1 MHSTSSRKPQ
11 IWHNEDEDSES
22 PCLLR
27 PAPAEPSMVTQQS
40 LGPLHLEH
48 VRPPVDRVLSRMS
61 GVTLLENEAS
71 MRTPEPHQPQLR
83 VQQIIIDDD
92 DEDSSASSTPA
103 PLTPPSPPA
112 VPRRSNRLD
121 MLLDTVL
128 ASEDDDE
135 NRPYTPNVGDIPLN
149 CMTQERVYHPRKR
162 PAPSP
167 ASGMRGYQN
176 GVQYSWKRHTSH
188 MENDNVK
195 RSLEGMESIS
205 IQTSDSTPSPT
216 PSETSSSDLKP
227 ELMDLSI
234 SRKGDET
241 TGTLIVY
248 QPTCLDHHNDTHQEN
263 RQRLTTLCG
272 PEGVLHKDRFK
283 DLKWADLTQLRP
295 ARLNDLLRVHTFEY
309 IGHLEKVVSALP
321 EQVEDYSVGCLFDNK
336 NVRGLLA
343 HSDWIQV
350 GLQTASVLAPGP
362 HARWLTDRQGAKG
375 LRCGEPAVLR
385 QSGHGLAD
393 LQEQLHGCTSSCWCC
408 MPRHRQSADP
418 RDKVSEPPCAMLI
431 IWMRKPASSF
441 LCAHFTNTMLVCEY
455 ACTGMHS

>member
-1 MHSTSSRKPQ
+1 MQTTSGRKPQ

-27 PAPAEPSMVTQQS
+27 PAAVEPAMVTQQS
-40 LGPLHLEH
+40 LGPLHLRLPEEAA
-48 VRPPVDRVLSRMS
+48 RPPVDRVLSRMS
-61 GVTLLENEAS
+61 SVTLLENEANS
-71 MRTPEPHQPQLR
+71 MRTPEPRQLQPQLR

-92 DEDSSASSTPA
+92 DEDSSASSTSTPA
-103 PLTPPSPPA
+103 PPSPPSPPA
-112 VPRRSNRLD
+112 APRRSNRLD

-128 ASEDDDE
+128 ASEEDDE

-188 MENDNVK
+188 TENDSVK

-205 IQTSDSTPSPT
+205 IQTPDSTPSST
-216 PSETSSSDLKP
+216 PSEASSSSDMKP
-227 ELMDLSI
+227 ERMELSPSSPS
-234 SRKGDET
+234 SRKGDT
-241 TGTLIVY
+241 VTGTLIVY

-321 EQVEDYSVGCLFDNK
+321 EQIEDYSVGRLFDNK
-336 NVRGLLA
+336 TVRGPLA

-350 GLQTASVLAPGP
+350 RKAP
-362 HARWLTDRQGAKG
+362 
-375 LRCGEPAVLR
+375 
-385 QSGHGLAD
+385 
-393 LQEQLHGCTSSCWCC
+393 QLHGGSSSLAHSLNRKSSFSLCTS
-408 MPRHRQSADP
+408 RQTDKAQKVYGVENPPSSGSLDMDSPISKSSYMAA
-418 RDKVSEPPCAMLI
+418 RLAAGAVCHAIDKVLNHET
-431 IWMRKPASSF
+431 K
-441 LCAHFTNTMLVCEY
+441 
-455 ACTGMHS
+455 

>member
-1 MHSTSSRKPQ
+1 MQATSGRKPQ

-27 PAPAEPSMVTQQS
+27 PAAVEPSMVTQQS
-40 LGPLHLEH
+40 LGPLHLRLPEDAA
-48 VRPPVDRVLSRMS
+48 RPPVDRVLSRMS
-61 GVTLLENEAS
+61 SVTLLENKAAS
-71 MRTPEPHQPQLR
+71 MRTPEPRQQQQLR

-103 PLTPPSPPA
+103 PPSPPSPPA
-112 VPRRSNRLD
+112 APRRSNRLD

-128 ASEDDDE
+128 ASEEDDE
-135 NRPYTPNVGDIPLN
+135 NRPYTPNMGDIPLN

-188 MENDNVK
+188 MENDSVK

-205 IQTSDSTPSPT
+205 IQTPDSTPSST
-216 PSETSSSDLKP
+216 PSEASSNSDMKP
-227 ELMDLSI
+227 ERMELSPSP
-234 SRKGDET
+234 SRKGDAGAM
-241 TGTLIVY
+241 GTLIVF

-321 EQVEDYSVGCLFDNK
+321 EQIEDYSVGRLFDNK
-336 NVRGLLA
+336 TVRGPLA

-350 GLQTASVLAPGP
+350 CPTTHGETLAA
-362 HARWLTDRQGAKG
+362 ARTHSHSLSLFLCLTDRQGTEG
-375 LRCGEPAVLR
+375 LWRGEPAVLG
-385 QSGHGLAD
+385 QSGHGFAH
-393 LQEQLHGCTSSCWCC
+393 LQEQLLGRAAGRWRRV
-408 MPRHRQSADP
+408 PRH
-418 RDKVSEPPCAMLI
+418 
-431 IWMRKPASSF
+431 
-441 LCAHFTNTMLVCEY
+441 
-455 ACTGMHS
+455 